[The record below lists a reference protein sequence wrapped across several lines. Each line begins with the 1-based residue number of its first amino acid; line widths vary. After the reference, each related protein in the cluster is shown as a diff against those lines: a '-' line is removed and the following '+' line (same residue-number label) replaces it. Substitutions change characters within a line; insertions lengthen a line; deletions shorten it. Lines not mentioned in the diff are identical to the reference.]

1 MSKLYGD
8 ILYLIFEELQYDKKS
23 LVLCL
28 RVNKAWCEIIVPILW
43 KNPWERLTH
52 GKKKSLLNVII
63 SYLSDE
69 TKNNLINYFTNPYKK
84 PSFNYFSFCKHL
96 NLEVIKKIIKKL
108 TPHSNFKEIKNDILN
123 LFINENMDYT
133 HLYIPKK
140 FDYHFN
146 PGAESCISEIKFLK
160 CNDRINDNILSIL
173 TKTCKS
179 IKELELTLY
188 EYNYNCGIAKLIE
201 NQNRLSSISFLN
213 DFIGD
218 NPSRMTIENSL
229 IKHADTI
236 QYFGIREQLETKVF
250 TSFVNLKMLELM
262 GKRTDGESKWNN
274 IKDLSLLSLQSL
286 KASNIPINCLA
297 NLILSSGKQLT
308 KICYY
313 NYYNDVVSNKILIQ
327 AIYHNCPN
335 LIYLELLYRNENIL
349 DLEKLLINCQYLK
362 RIDFNIYYYKE
373 SLFHV
378 SFYSYVKWDNLF
390 NILAKSSPS
399 SLFEFVFKYT
409 DENPELESLKLF
421 FDNWESRFPISL
433 KFKKERD
440 YYYESGYDDLVDLIE
455 IYKEKGVIK
464 NFVHYHY
471 DEDSDLLEIYK
482 TKRVINNPESVIKNS
497 EIKSTSIWNR
507 FKKKFNKYPW

>member
-1 MSKLYGD
+1 
-8 ILYLIFEELQYDKKS
+8 
-23 LVLCL
+23 
-28 RVNKAWCEIIVPILW
+28 
-43 KNPWERLTH
+43 
-52 GKKKSLLNVII
+52 
-63 SYLSDE
+63 
-69 TKNNLINYFTNPYKK
+69 
-84 PSFNYFSFCKHL
+84 
-96 NLEVIKKIIKKL
+96 
-108 TPHSNFKEIKNDILN
+108 
-123 LFINENMDYT
+123 MDYT

-173 TKTCKS
+173 TKT
-179 IKELELTLY
+179 Y
-188 EYNYNCGIAKLIE
+188 
-201 NQNRLSSISFLN
+201 
-213 DFIGD
+213 
-218 NPSRMTIENSL
+218 
-229 IKHADTI
+229 
-236 QYFGIREQLETKVF
+236 
-250 TSFVNLKMLELM
+250 
-262 GKRTDGESKWNN
+262 
-274 IKDLSLLSLQSL
+274 
-286 KASNIPINCLA
+286 
-297 NLILSSGKQLT
+297 
-308 KICYY
+308 
-313 NYYNDVVSNKILIQ
+313 
-327 AIYHNCPN
+327 
-335 LIYLELLYRNENIL
+335 
-349 DLEKLLINCQYLK
+349 
-362 RIDFNIYYYKE
+362 FNIYYYKE